1 MNKAIRIKY
10 QANTA
15 VLMGEVEK
23 LLSIADSKP
32 VRFKNLKG
40 YKREYALMLLERV
53 VWYKLIGGAGGATI
67 IADLYG
73 ICKKTVYRLQSK
85 AEDLEKQDVIFRR
98 HIRTICNNC
107 SLPFLVE
114 GYATKDSQRLRYI
127 EDQIATLQRRKEEIL
142 QTSTYA

>member
-1 MNKAIRIKY
+1 MTEATRIKY
-10 QANTA
+10 QANT
-15 VLMGEVEK
+15 VTLMGEVEK

-32 VRFKNLKG
+32 VRFKNLRG

-53 VWYKLIGGAGGATI
+53 VWYKLIGGSGGANL

-73 ICKKTVYRLQSK
+73 MCRKTVYRLQSK
-85 AEDLEKQDVIFRR
+85 AEDLEKEDVIFRR
-98 HIRTICNNC
+98 HIRILCNNC

-127 EDQIATLQRRKEEIL
+127 EDQLVMLERRKEEIL
-142 QTSTYA
+142 QKSAFS